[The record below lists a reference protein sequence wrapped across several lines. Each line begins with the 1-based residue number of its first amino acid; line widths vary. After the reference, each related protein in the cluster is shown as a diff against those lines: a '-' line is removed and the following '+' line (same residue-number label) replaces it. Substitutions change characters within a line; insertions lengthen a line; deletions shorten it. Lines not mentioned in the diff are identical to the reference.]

1 MIVAIGSGGADDY
14 LYLVMQ
20 SRGSL
25 CNDVLSES
33 QPSESWNR
41 RLNCGPRP
49 GRAAQLTLPVQ
60 ATGSLKKFPLQF
72 ELPL

>member
-25 CNDVLSES
+25 CTDVLSES
-33 QPSESWNR
+33 WTSEN
-41 RLNCGPRP
+41 
-49 GRAAQLTLPVQ
+49 
-60 ATGSLKKFPLQF
+60 
-72 ELPL
+72 